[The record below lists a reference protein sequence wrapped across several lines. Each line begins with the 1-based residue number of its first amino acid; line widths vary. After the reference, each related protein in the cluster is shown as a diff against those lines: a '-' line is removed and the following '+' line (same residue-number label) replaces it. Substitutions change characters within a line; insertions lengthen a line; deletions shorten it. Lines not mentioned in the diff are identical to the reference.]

1 MGLWISNITSVDL
14 LPDQV
19 RLGSSEQA
27 GRPRVSIMPALVRTY
42 GASFLFGSILKLLC
56 DLLNLASPKV
66 MKLMI
71 NFVESHSEES
81 PLPAEHEWRYLPVI
95 AKIESC
101 G

>member
-1 MGLWISNITSVDL
+1 M
-14 LPDQV
+14 
-19 RLGSSEQA
+19 RLGSSKQV

-56 DLLNLASPKV
+56 DLLNLAAPKV

-81 PLPAEHEWRYLPVI
+81 PLPAEYEWR
-95 AKIESC
+95 
-101 G
+101 